1 MRIEVTLATA
11 EGVRREDVELGAGAT
26 VADAL
31 AACSFGDEDH
41 AAVAIY
47 GELAALDRAV
57 EGGERVDL
65 LHELLIDPKEARRR
79 RAAGPQGERD
89 A

>member
-1 MRIEVTLATA
+1 MRVEVTLATA
-11 EGVRREDVELGAGAT
+11 EGARREHLELGAGAT

-31 AACSFGDEDH
+31 AACSFGGAGH

-47 GELAALDRAV
+47 GELATLDRLL
-57 EGGERVDL
+57 EDGERLDL
-65 LHELLIDPKEARRR
+65 LRELLVDPKEARRR
-79 RAAGPQGERD
+79 RAGPEDKRQ